1 MESCLCC
8 CGDVSKGEA
17 KKRRRILSNSG
28 CEQILNCLLGELE
41 REIDVERR
49 NYLCRQCAEKLK
61 NYKEKKEELL
71 SLLRESFP
79 AVSVLQHSPLSSS
92 GTVHVQSSSSLSPA
106 VTVSLTDYINS
117 VIKS

>member
-28 CEQILNCLLGELE
+28 WEQILNCLLGELE